1 MFLSVFSGENCHH
14 GCRFAVC
21 VTAFLLLGFSPVIAQ
36 EASETDAKMPASSG
50 MPVDDVL
57 DIRDEKV
64 PLKVQKGDFVAVPI
78 PMSNPTLGTGLM
90 GGAAYFYPQTEEQ
103 KAVQSASYTG
113 VGGVYTDNESWA
125 AGIGQQSYW
134 DEDKWRFFGVAGYA
148 DFKFELRDPTTEGQ
162 AGLNWNVEGA
172 LFQAILSRRIV
183 GSWYIGFLARYLD
196 IAQEID
202 TSLPPQDYDV
212 ENKIQSTGAGLTLE
226 YDTRDVPTNAYS
238 GSRFEAKAIFSSAD
252 GTETDSY
259 QGYYLRMRSYYQLK
273 KAPIVIAWDLY
284 GCVKGGTVPLWDT
297 CRLNLRGFPVT
308 DYLGKQ
314 SITGQIEARWRA
326 SERWGFALFAGAG
339 SITNSFS
346 AQGEDELVPS
356 YGGGVRFMV
365 LKSKRVNLRLD
376 YGRSDDSEAWYVSVG
391 EAF

>member
-1 MFLSVFSGENCHH
+1 MFLPMCFNEDYQPKCRTAICLAVFI
-14 GCRFAVC
+14 
-21 VTAFLLLGFSPVIAQ
+21 LLGVSPVVAD
-36 EASETDAKMPASSG
+36 EASETEAKSPVSSG
-50 MPVDDVL
+50 MPMEAVP
-57 DIRDEKV
+57 DIRGEKV
-64 PLKVQKGDFVAVPI
+64 PFKAQKGDFVAVPI

-103 KAVQSASYTG
+103 KAVQSPSLTG
-113 VGGVYTDNESWA
+113 MGGLYTDNDSWA
-125 AGIGQQSYW
+125 AGIAQQSYW
-134 DEDKWRFFGVAGYA
+134 DEDKWRFHGIAGYA
-148 DFKFELRDPTTEGQ
+148 DFKFVLRDPTTEGQ
-162 AGLNWNVEGA
+162 SGLNWDIDGV
-172 LFQAILSRRIV
+172 LFQAILSRRIAD
-183 GSWYIGFLARYLD
+183 SWYVGLLARYLD
-196 IAQEID
+196 ITQGLD
-202 TSLPPQDYDV
+202 TSLPPQEFNV
-212 ENKIQSTGAGLTLE
+212 ESKIQSTGAGLTLE

-252 GTETDSY
+252 GIESETY
-259 QGYYLRMRSYYQLK
+259 QGYYLRMRSYHQLK

-284 GCVKGGTVPLWDT
+284 GCVKGGKFPLWDT

-326 SERWGFALFAGAG
+326 SERWGFVLFGGAG

-346 AQGEDELVPS
+346 AQGENESVPS

-365 LKSKRVNLRLD
+365 LKSKRVNLRVD
-376 YGRSDDSEAWYVSVG
+376 YGRSDDSDAWYVSVG